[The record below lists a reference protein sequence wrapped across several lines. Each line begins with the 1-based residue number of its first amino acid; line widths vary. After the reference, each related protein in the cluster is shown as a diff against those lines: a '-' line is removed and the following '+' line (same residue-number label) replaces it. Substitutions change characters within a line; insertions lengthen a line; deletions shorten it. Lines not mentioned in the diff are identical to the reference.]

1 MERPFR
7 REPEGLFSVRE
18 DAQGQVPMQWE
29 REWGKAVSAV
39 DAGFRALPLEKAHR
53 LRELS
58 RAMIALKERMQHLV
72 AQVDAAELCAGC
84 GGACCVCGKYH
95 FTAVDLLVYLS
106 TQEPLFS
113 PRFDNG
119 LCPYLGEP
127 NCLVPAGYRPFNCI
141 TFNCELIEDRLARD
155 EVAGFYLM
163 ERELRDLYAEIRS
176 LFPGGAMDGPLLRD
190 AAHSPEL
197 RTATAF

>member
-1 MERPFR
+1 MK
-7 REPEGLFSVRE
+7 
-18 DAQGQVPMQWE
+18 WE

-39 DAGFRALPLEKAHR
+39 NAGFLALPQEKAHR

-58 RAMIALKERMQHLV
+58 RAMVALKERMQHLV

-95 FTAVDLLVYLS
+95 FAAVDLLVYLA
-106 TQEPLFS
+106 TQELLFA

-119 LCPYLGEP
+119 LCPLLGEP

-141 TFNCELIEDRLARD
+141 TFNCELIEDRLADSDVSR
-155 EVAGFYLM
+155 FYLM
-163 ERELRDLYAEIRS
+163 ERELRELYAEIRS
-176 LFPGGAMDGPLLRD
+176 LFPRGAMDGSLLRD
-190 AAHSPEL
+190 AAPSPIL
-197 RTATAF
+197 RTTTAF